1 MTTNLLG
8 FLPKEQER
16 RKVICQQCEYR
27 KVLENSTKERCG
39 KCGCTISGRVLVG
52 CPDYRF

>member
-52 CPDYRF
+52 CPDHRF